1 MTTPLPYLLE
11 KTIDIVKQA
20 GVHLREAWQNPT
32 GRTVTAK
39 ERNSFVTDMD
49 VLTEQRLVKQ
59 LRELL
64 PEATFITEES
74 TTEQA
79 AGEWSWVI
87 DPIDGTTNFMYRLP
101 CFSIS
106 VALAQ
111 NGVPMLGV
119 VYEVMQDEC
128 FSAIRGGGAFL
139 NGIPIQVNPA
149 ESIKD
154 ALIATGFPYH
164 DHTHT
169 DALVAIVADLIR
181 GGRGLR
187 RFGSA
192 AVDLA
197 YVACGRFDAFYEHT
211 LNQWDIAAGVLIVM
225 EAGGV
230 VSDFSGQ
237 DDYLHNGQMVAAAAP
252 LHQELQSLVAKHFF
266 SR

>member
-1 MTTPLPYLLE
+1 MKAPLEHLLDSTVSIVRHAGHYL
-11 KTIDIVKQA
+11 K
-20 GVHLREAWQNPT
+20 EAWRNPA
-32 GRTVTAK
+32 GRTVTTK

-49 VLTEQRLVKQ
+49 VLTEKRLVEK
-59 LRELL
+59 LRQLL

-74 TTEQA
+74 TTEQSN
-79 AGEWSWVI
+79 GTWSWVI

-106 VALAQ
+106 VALCKD
-111 NGVPMLGV
+111 GVPVLGV

-128 FSAIRGGGAFL
+128 FTALKGGGAHL
-139 NGIPIQVNPA
+139 NGNPIHVNKA
-149 ESIKD
+149 ETVKD

-164 DHTHT
+164 DHSKTY
-169 DALVAIVADLIR
+169 ALVAIVNDIIR
-181 GGRGLR
+181 GARGLR

-211 LNQWDIAAGVLIVM
+211 LNPWDIAAGVLLVE

-230 VSDFSGQ
+230 VTDFSGGK
-237 DDYLHNGQMVAAAAP
+237 DYLHNGQVVAGATP
-252 LHQELQSLVAKHFF
+252 VHQELQQLVAGHFF
-266 SR
+266 RD